1 MTQLVAM
8 VMKPML
14 LLGNMRHYEVRPH
27 RGLLFHGPPGMH
39 LTRLYISATV
49 FTFKSR

>member
-39 LTRLYISATV
+39 LTRLFISATV